1 MVVQVLYCLKIS
13 GSAFRNHLGNCIE
26 ALNYLPCRSDPDV
39 WMRKVRKSNGTEY
52 YEYMLLYV
60 DDCLAISETHKE
72 AVLQLD
78 KFFKMQPRSIAPPNI
93 YLGGKAKKMRLM
105 NMVEA

>member
-1 MVVQVLYCLKIS
+1 
-13 GSAFRNHLGNCIE
+13 
-26 ALNYLPCRSDPDV
+26 
-39 WMRKVRKSNGTEY
+39 MRKAIKSNGTKY
-52 YEYMLLYV
+52 YEYMILYV
-60 DDCLAISETHKE
+60 DVGLAISEAPKE

-78 KFFKMQPRSIAPPNI
+78 KFFKMQQRSIAPPNI